1 MPTMPNFMNN
11 WNPYAFGANVAG
23 AAPVAYGQQQQNWNW
38 NVPVQNLQN
47 VPHLQQ
53 QVQVPQQQPQ
63 QIQVPEQK
71 EQTEN
76 TFNGE
81 NLNREKRQLRAP
93 LFRLNNPY
101 YNRYQYPV
109 PVWADTNQRL
119 TNAYPTIPQNYYQAP
134 QIVYYYYPQYPMVPQ
149 VPVQE
154 VDQKQEDQSE
164 QVDQD
169 QKDQTELEQDQT
181 ELEQDQTELERQK
194 RNADP
199 YLPFSLN
206 LGYPYHPATN
216 VYHHPYPIKTRPKLN
231 ADSHL
236 SIGLGGVHL
245 GYPYHPAPYVYHHYY
260 PTKAQP
266 KTKTQPKI
274 EADDEQDQTE
284 LERQKRNADPHI
296 SIGLGGVHVGLGS
309 PYHGYRAP
317 APYYYPNYYH
327 HHHHG

>member
-81 NLNREKRQLRAP
+81 KLNREKRQLRAP
-93 LFRLNNPY
+93 LFRLNNPN

-119 TNAYPTIPQNYYQAP
+119 TNAYPTIPQNYYQTPLRYPQQLNNYHYQVPQIPLKFPQNYYQAP

-149 VPVQE
+149 V
-154 VDQKQEDQSE
+154 
-164 QVDQD
+164 
-169 QKDQTELEQDQT
+169 
-181 ELEQDQTELERQK
+181 
-194 RNADP
+194 
-199 YLPFSLN
+199 
-206 LGYPYHPATN
+206 
-216 VYHHPYPIKTRPKLN
+216 
-231 ADSHL
+231 
-236 SIGLGGVHL
+236 
-245 GYPYHPAPYVYHHYY
+245 
-260 PTKAQP
+260 
-266 KTKTQPKI
+266 
-274 EADDEQDQTE
+274 
-284 LERQKRNADPHI
+284 
-296 SIGLGGVHVGLGS
+296 
-309 PYHGYRAP
+309 
-317 APYYYPNYYH
+317 
-327 HHHHG
+327 